1 MEKHK
6 LRARVHKCRFLQ
18 DSVDYLG
25 YIVGNG
31 IVKPDPKKTDAITT
45 WKLPRTITELRSFL
59 GMAQQLHRFIP
70 NHAEHTAPFTDYLRG
85 SPKKTDLVAW
95 TPAMIESFESLKQ
108 HLASNVATLIIQDP
122 DEPIYLHTD
131 WSLNALGGWI
141 GQQCDGQISPIAFES
156 HKLKPSTH
164 LIMESFLCSS
174 NALELFDLTSTAEKR
189 LSALTR
195 RPYNGFSNKPPLPE
209 C

>member
-131 WSLNALGGWI
+131 WSLNTLGGWI
-141 GQQCDGQISPIAFES
+141 GQQRDGQIRPIAFES
-156 HKLKPSTH
+156 CKLKPS
-164 LIMESFLCSS
+164 
-174 NALELFDLTSTAEKR
+174 EKKY
-189 LSALTR
+189 S
-195 RPYNGFSNKPPLPE
+195 PYNGELLALVHCLRAFRPYVRGRKTIIRTDQKALRWLL
-209 C
+209 